1 MHSHSLDQWTH
12 QHVYL
17 GQHHGRNE
25 RRTWLVVGLTV
36 VMMVVEIVGGA
47 VSGSMALVADGWHMA
62 THAAALG
69 IAGLAY
75 LYARRYAHDARFSFG
90 TGKLGD
96 LAAFTSAVVLLL
108 IAILIAYESVLRV
121 VNPVSIAF
129 EEAVI
134 IAAAGLLVNLASA
147 YLLRDAHHH
156 DHHHEHAPVQAH
168 GHYKDLNLRAA
179 YIHVVTDALTSVL
192 AIAGLGAAW
201 AFGWRWIDPAVG
213 LVGAAVIAVWAI
225 GLMRDAGRVLL
236 DVTSDHLLEEIRG
249 RLEQGGDRVCDLHVW
264 QLGPGHHAAMVSIVA
279 EGPQAPSAYKQRLA
293 GVAGLSHVTVEVES
307 CCGHDRQRQSA

>member
-1 MHSHSLDQWTH
+1 MHSHSLDKWTH

-17 GQHHGRNE
+17 GHRHRHNE
-25 RRTWLVVGLTV
+25 RRTWLVVGLTT
-36 VMMVVEIVGGA
+36 VMMVAEIAGGA
-47 VSGSMALVADGWHMA
+47 AFGSMALVADGWHMA

-69 IAGLAY
+69 IAALAY

-108 IAILIAYESVLRV
+108 IAVLIAYECALRLAQ
-121 VNPVSIAF
+121 PVSIAF
-129 EEAVI
+129 GEAGI

-147 YLLRDAHHH
+147 WLLRDHH
-156 DHHHEHAPVQAH
+156 DHGHEHATGHHAH
-168 GHYKDLNLRAA
+168 GRPKDLNLRAA
-179 YIHVVTDALTSVL
+179 YIHVLADALTSVL
-192 AIAGLGAAW
+192 AIAGLGAGW

-213 LVGAAVIAVWAI
+213 LVGAAVIAAWAV
-225 GLMRDAGRVLL
+225 GLLRDAGRVLL
-236 DVTSDHLLEEIRG
+236 DVTPDRRLLDEIRA
-249 RLEQGGDRVCDLHVW
+249 RLEQDGDRVSDLHVW

-279 EGPQAPSAYKQRLA
+279 DDPQAPSAYKQRLA

-307 CCGHDRQRQSA
+307 CPGHDLVPQPA